1 MLKNVIFKQTK
12 FMAVFMSILNFSK
25 KIGNFLN
32 GSTLHEHVNDNMD
45 ECQDNN
51 KICNL
56 FSRLR
61 QQQQN

>member
-1 MLKNVIFKQTK
+1 
-12 FMAVFMSILNFSK
+12 MSILNFSK

>member
-51 KICNL
+51 KNI
-56 FSRLR
+56 
-61 QQQQN
+61 